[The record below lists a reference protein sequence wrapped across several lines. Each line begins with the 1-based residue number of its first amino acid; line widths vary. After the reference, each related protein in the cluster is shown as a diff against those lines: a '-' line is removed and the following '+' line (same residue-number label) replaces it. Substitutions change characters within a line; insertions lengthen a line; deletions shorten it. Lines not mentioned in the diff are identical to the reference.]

1 MVRSVRDNARPDA
14 LEQLPAHGDAIWIET
29 YVQYV
34 SLRNIP
40 AFLIVAADAGT
51 QRIAVVDYHS
61 ELIGIDAVF
70 WQQQVNV
77 VRRDA

>member
-14 LEQLPAHGDAIWIET
+14 LEQLSVHGYAIRIET

-40 AFLIVAADAGT
+40 AFLIVAADAGA
-51 QRIAVVDYHS
+51 QRVAVVDYHS
-61 ELIGIDAVF
+61 ELIGINTMF
-70 WQQQVNV
+70 G
-77 VRRDA
+77 